1 MIFDWLKRR
10 RREKLAGTPFPAQWI
25 AFAERIAAYRILNDD
40 ERRKLE
46 QDVQIFVAEKNWEGC
61 SGLTIN
67 DEIRVTIACY
77 ACLMVLEL
85 DVSAFDRVL
94 SILVY
99 PSAYAAPWRDPE
111 TGRIMPGEDHRLG
124 EAWYRG
130 PVVLSWADI
139 LHDRDRPGRGRNLVW
154 HEFAHQLDMLDRA
167 SDGTP
172 PLETRDQYRRW
183 TEIMTSEFERL
194 KVESHAG
201 EATLLD
207 NYGTQNETEFFSIA
221 TECFF
226 DRPIELAKRHPD
238 LYALLCEYYR
248 QDPAQRERRRI
259 A

>member
-1 MIFDWLKRR
+1 MVFAWFKRQR
-10 RREKLAGTPFPAQWI
+10 RTKLRSLPFPAAWHTY
-25 AFAERIAAYRILNDD
+25 AERIRAYRTLESD

-46 QDVQIFVAEKNWEGC
+46 QDVQVFVAEKNWEGC
-61 SGLTIN
+61 SGLVLT
-67 DEIRVTIACY
+67 DEIKVTIACY
-77 ACLMVLEL
+77 ACVMILEL
-85 DVSAFDRVL
+85 DVSDFDRVL

-99 PSAYAAPWRDPE
+99 PSGYAAPWRDPE

-139 LHDRDRPGRGRNLVW
+139 QRDRDTPGRGRNLVW

-172 PLETRDQYRRW
+172 PLETRAQYRRW
-183 TEIMTSEFERL
+183 TDVMTSEFERL
-194 KVESHAG
+194 RADSLSGKR
-201 EATLLD
+201 TLLD
-207 NYGTQNETEFFSIA
+207 QYGAQNETEFFSVA

-226 DRPIELAKRHPD
+226 DCPVELAKQHSD
-238 LYALLCEYYR
+238 LYGLLCEYYR
-248 QDPAQRERRRI
+248 QDPAQRERRL